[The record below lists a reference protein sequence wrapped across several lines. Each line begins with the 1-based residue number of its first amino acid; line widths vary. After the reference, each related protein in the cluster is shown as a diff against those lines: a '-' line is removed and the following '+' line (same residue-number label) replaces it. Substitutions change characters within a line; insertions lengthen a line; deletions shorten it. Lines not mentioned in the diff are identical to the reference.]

1 MIQKKK
7 KNARLSNKNSP
18 SLTAAVDV
26 TSVLALGEACVN
38 NKQYQQ
44 ALLHFLKATLLVPQH
59 IPALL
64 GCATSLLA
72 MNRSAESAVYSEHV
86 LALSPNQQAFNLH
99 GQALYQMGNY
109 TDALACFVADP
120 NNPTALGQRA
130 LCLTQL
136 NRYDE
141 AMQTYQQALTLSPHD
156 PVILSNYAFC
166 LLILGNLHAGFQAF
180 ESRWQ
185 GQLRHR
191 SRPWNLPIITKN
203 DCLKGKSIL
212 INTEQ
217 GLGDSLQFF
226 RYIPLLAERGA
237 RVILEIQPAL
247 IPLLSSWS
255 NTVTLIAAGSSLPTC
270 DYQVSMMSL
279 ACVFQTELHTIPAPI
294 PYVFSE
300 VQRVAS
306 CRQMLKQ
313 STRKRIGIAW
323 RGSTLNALN
332 HKRSIALQTLITI
345 QHPDLDFIC
354 LQHDVTHNEKA
365 ILDQRAI
372 PYYGLELNSFAG
384 TAALISCLDL
394 VVTIDTSIA
403 HLAGA
408 MGKPVWILLHFSPDW
423 RWLLDREDSP
433 WYPTA
438 RLFRQTT
445 MDNWQHPLERI
456 KAAFNALSQN
466 SKISYSNV
474 DHAAL
479 HQQALLALQHNNQA
493 IAIQLIQQATQA
505 APSIPL
511 YRRNLGELLRRV
523 GRLNE
528 AIASHTIAV
537 DLEPN
542 SAENHFHLALALND
556 NHQYEL
562 AITHYRIAL
571 SYNINYGL
579 AWNNLGASLECLGD
593 KLGAEKAY
601 AQAIQLNPT
610 HAEAQ
615 NNLGAI
621 YSEQGHLDEA
631 CSHFAAAIAANPD
644 FVEAH
649 YNLSSLKT
657 YTLDDPHLLML
668 ESINQKVDHLSE
680 YARIQYRFA
689 LGKALDDTQQ
699 YARAFQAYTEGNR
712 LKYAQEPWD
721 EMRLHDLTQQIKTVF
736 THAFLK
742 KKCKTKDTRR
752 PIFIVGMPRSGT
764 TLIEQTLSSH
774 ASVHGAGELTLLDEI
789 IHSARGAVQ
798 NASFTTWAAQ
808 LTDKE
813 CIELGN
819 LYLDRTGQLAP
830 DKTYIIDKMPGNC
843 FYIGMIYRM
852 LPEAKI
858 IHAMRDPMD
867 TCFSCF
873 TKLFNHSMP
882 YAYDQEALGRYFMC
896 YAEIMQHWHHVLP
909 KGVIFDLPYET
920 MVADHE
926 NQTRKL
932 LDYIGLPWD
941 PNCLNFYNNDRL
953 VKTASIAQVRKPI
966 YQTSVKR
973 WEHFTNELQTLALIV
988 SPYRATYLM
997 EPSV

>member
-1 MIQKKK
+1 MKQSTHPS
-7 KNARLSNKNSP
+7 NQHNLSP
-18 SLTAAVDV
+18 TATVDIVSLLT
-26 TSVLALGEACVN
+26 LGETCFN
-38 NKQYQQ
+38 NKHYQN
-44 ALLHFLKATLLVPQH
+44 ALLHFLKATLLAPQH
-59 IPALL
+59 IQALL
-64 GCATSLLA
+64 GSAKSLLA
-72 MNRSAESAVYSEHV
+72 MNRPAESTVYSEHA
-86 LALSPNQQAFNLH
+86 LALRSNQQILNLH
-99 GQALYQMGNY
+99 GQALYQMGHY
-109 TDALACFVADP
+109 ADALACFVADP
-120 NNPTALGQRA
+120 NDPATLSQRA

-136 NRYDE
+136 NRFDE
-141 AMQTYQQALTLSPHD
+141 AMQTYQQALALSPHNH
-156 PVILSNYAFC
+156 VIRSNYAFC
-166 LLILGNLHAGFQAF
+166 LLSLGKLRDGFQAF

-185 GQLRHR
+185 SQLSHR
-191 SRPWNLPIITKN
+191 NHAWKLPIITKN
-203 DCLKGKSIL
+203 DCLKGQSIL

-237 RVILEIQPAL
+237 RIILEVQPAL

-255 NTVTLIAAGSSLPTC
+255 NIVTLIAAGSPLPIC
-270 DYQVSMMSL
+270 DYHFSMMSL
-279 ACVFQTELHTIPAPI
+279 AFIFQTELHTIPAPI

-300 VQRVAS
+300 SQRTAS
-306 CRQMLKQ
+306 YRQMLKQ

-332 HKRSIALQTLITI
+332 HKRSIALQTLMTI
-345 QHPDLDFIC
+345 RHPDVDFIC

-365 ILDQRAI
+365 ILDQHVI
-372 PYYGLELNSFAG
+372 PYYGLELSSFEG

-408 MGKPVWILLHFSPDW
+408 MGKPVWILLHLSPDW
-423 RWLLDREDSP
+423 RWLLEREDSP

-456 KAAFNALSQN
+456 KAAFNTLGKN
-466 SKISYSNV
+466 SEITYSKV

-479 HQQALLALQHNNQA
+479 HQQALIALQHNNQA
-493 IAIQLIQQATQA
+493 SAIQLIQQAAQA

-528 AIASHTIAV
+528 AIESHTIAV

-556 NHQYEL
+556 NHQYET
-562 AITHYRIAL
+562 AVTHYRIAL
-571 SYNINYGL
+571 SHNINYGL
-579 AWNNLGASLECLGD
+579 AWNNLGASLECLDD
-593 KLGAEKAY
+593 KLGAQKAY
-601 AQAIQLNPT
+601 AQAIQLNPA

-631 CSHFAAAIAANPD
+631 RQHFTAAIAVKPD

-657 YTLDDPHLLML
+657 YTPDDPHLQML
-668 ESINQKVDHLSE
+668 ESLNQKADNLTE

-699 YARAFQAYTEGNR
+699 YARAFQAYADGNR
-712 LKYAQEPWD
+712 LKYAQEPWN
-721 EMRLHDLTQQIKTVF
+721 EIRLRNLTHHITTVF
-736 THAFLK
+736 NHAFLK
-742 KKCKTKDTRR
+742 KRCKTKSTGR

-774 ASVHGAGELTLLDEI
+774 ASIHGAGELTFLDEI
-789 IHSARGAVQ
+789 IHSARGAVR
-798 NASFTTWAAQ
+798 NTDFTTWAAQ
-808 LTDKE
+808 LTNKE

-819 LYLDRTGQLAP
+819 IYLDRTRQLAP

-867 TCFSCF
+867 SCFSCF

-882 YAYDQEALGRYFMC
+882 YAYDQEALGQYFMH
-896 YAEIMQHWHHVLP
+896 YATIMQHWHQVLP
-909 KGVIFDLPYET
+909 KGVIFDLPYEI

-941 PNCLNFYNNDRL
+941 PNCLNFYNNARL
-953 VKTASIAQVRKPI
+953 VKTASMAQVRKPI

-973 WEHFTNELQTLALIV
+973 WEHFTDELQTLARIV
-988 SPYRATYLM
+988 SPYRETYLM
-997 EPSV
+997 EHAL